1 MKGKLRMEDE
11 KKNITEDD
19 LLKLN
24 RFSFGCFACTGIW
37 AIFNKCWEV
46 LGLVLIM
53 TLFFILFQVP
63 KPIYLGIDYTIYFIF
78 SFYALRIS
86 YKRQNKDINSFL
98 KTQKKWDIAG
108 VIFIILNLYFMSLG
122 Y

>member
-1 MKGKLRMEDE
+1 MENE
-11 KKNITEDD
+11 NKNIMEDD

-24 RFSFGCFACTGIW
+24 RFSFGCFAFTGVW

-53 TLFFILFQVP
+53 SLLFIWVP
-63 KPIYLGIDYTIYFIF
+63 KPIGFIIAKIIYFIF

-86 YKRQNKDINSFL
+86 FKRQSKDINSFL
-98 KTQKKWDIAG
+98 KSQKRWDIAG
-108 VIFIILNLYFMSLG
+108 VIFVIFEICLLLLTY
-122 Y
+122 